1 VVNQGEVE
9 PTDIPARRLT
19 ASTHLTRAARSQ
31 LASET
36 EHYHVMA
43 SIAESL
49 VLIRDDLHTLTRTLH
64 EMSRK

>member
-1 VVNQGEVE
+1 VNESEV
-9 PTDIPARRLT
+9 PDIPARRLT
-19 ASTHLTRAARSQ
+19 AGAHLTRAARSE

-49 VLIRDDLHTLTRTLH
+49 VLIREDLHTLTRTLH